1 MMFYLHLKKRL
12 KMYFTIYLGF
22 LRGKKITLKTHKKL
36 HVSNLKHWAL
46 RGYAQIVCQ
55 VCIPT

>member
-1 MMFYLHLKKRL
+1 
-12 KMYFTIYLGF
+12 MYFTIYLGF

-55 VCIPT
+55 VSIPT